1 MSIDNFG
8 GTIDIGNTKSSIVLP
23 NLASKKDNAYVGFFI
38 KIVSGSTINIRTVTQ
53 YVGINFTASLDK
65 PLTFDP
71 QDSIDTYY
79 ISSAPNSL
87 TTPYSDNIVS
97 GSTSTIIKLPSLS
110 SSTTNDAYKN
120 QWIYFTEG
128 VVKGHVRFI
137 SGYDSTTNTLTIES
151 LPDNPNTGDAFS
163 IYSEFM
169 GEYIMFGFFDVSW
182 LSGFVDSVGGIGSF
196 EVVSCLFCVLLIGG
210 IFLALTQVEKSTSG
224 AAARRGLDIPGV
236 GHLSPRQ
243 PLIIQL
249 PMETKPYPF
258 HDSVFPRNT
267 LAGGGVKIPGIGNIS
282 SKNPLVIQ
290 YINGRAYPFNPKIGF
305 PHDSF

>member
-8 GTIDIGNTKSSIVLP
+8 GTIDIGNTKSIIVLP
-23 NLASKKDNAYVGFFI
+23 NLASKKDNAYLGFFI
-38 KIVSGSTINIRTVTQ
+38 KIVSGSTINIRTITQ
-53 YVGINFTASLDK
+53 YIGTNFTASLDK

-79 ISSAPNSL
+79 ISSTPNSL

-97 GSTSTIIKLPSLS
+97 GSTSTIIKLPNSS
-110 SSTTNDAYKN
+110 SSTKDAYKN

-137 SGYDSTTNTLTIES
+137 SGYDDFTLTIES

-210 IFLALTQVEKSTSG
+210 IFLALTQVQRSG
-224 AAARRGLDIPGV
+224 SNTKGLDIPGV
-236 GHLSPRQ
+236 GHLNPTQ

-258 HDSVFPRNT
+258 HDSVFPRDT
-267 LAGGGVKIPGIGNIS
+267 LIGGGVKIPGIGNIS

-290 YINGRAYPFNPKIGF
+290 YINGRAYPFDSNLGF